1 MTLEIN
7 KNKKKWNEHYI
18 VKVFLGFLMLT
29 AMYYF
34 FKEGFIF
41 LRDAKIPQA
50 IMALVAIIWGVGG
63 TTSIF
68 VVFNWIVENLF
79 PRKMGQKVLP
89 YVFIGPA
96 MLMLLWF
103 LFIPTIRTFYLSL
116 FGPSSDV
123 FVGIKN
129 YLDVFT
135 ERAMLEAFRNNLM
148 WIILGTGFCVILGLL
163 VAVLADR
170 SSYEKIAK
178 GIVFMPMAISFVG
191 AGVIWR
197 FVYLFEPIG
206 STQRGVLNALMVFFG
221 QKPMAWLQ
229 TVQPWN
235 NLFLIAV
242 AVWIQTG
249 FAMVVLSSAIKGV
262 PGELLE
268 AARIDGATE
277 VQIFFRIIIP
287 YIKGTLITVTTTIII
302 FMLKIFD
309 VVLVMTG
316 GNYGTEVIA
325 TQFYR
330 QFFTNR
336 NAGLGSAISIVLL
349 VAVIPVMIYNVR
361 QLNKQETFK

>member
-1 MTLEIN
+1 MTLEMT
-7 KNKKKWNEHYI
+7 KSKKWNEYYL
-18 VKVFLGFLMLT
+18 VKFVMGLAMLL
-29 AMYYF
+29 AMFYF
-34 FKEGFIF
+34 FKEGFVF
-41 LRDAKIPQA
+41 LRDAEIPQGF
-50 IMALVAIIWGVGG
+50 MAIIAILWGVGG
-63 TTSIF
+63 TTLIF
-68 VVFNWIVENLF
+68 VVLNWIVENLF
-79 PRKMGQKVLP
+79 PRKFGQKVLP

-116 FGPSSDV
+116 FSADSKV

-129 YLDVFT
+129 YISVFT

-148 WIILGTGFCVILGLL
+148 WILLGTGFCVVIGLL

-178 GIVFMPMAISFVG
+178 AIVFMPMAISFVG

-197 FVYLFEPIG
+197 FVYLYEPVG
-206 STQRGVLNALMVFFG
+206 SVQRGVLNALMVFFG
-221 QKPMAWLQ
+221 QKPQAWLQ

-268 AARIDGATE
+268 AARIDGAKE

-349 VAVIPVMIYNVR
+349 LAVIPVMIYNVK

>member
-1 MTLEIN
+1 MTSEVV
-7 KNKKKWNEHYI
+7 KAKKKWNEYYV
-18 VKVFLGFLMLT
+18 VKLLLAAVMLV
-29 AMYYF
+29 AMFFF

-41 LRDAKIPQA
+41 LRDAEIPQA
-50 IMALVAIIWGVGG
+50 FMAIIAIVWGVGG

-68 VVFNWIVENLF
+68 VVLNWIVQNLL
-79 PRKMGQKVLP
+79 PIKLGQKVLP

-96 MLMLLWF
+96 MIMLLWF

-116 FGPSSDV
+116 FGPSSEV
-123 FVGIKN
+123 FVGLKN
-129 YLDVFT
+129 YVSVFT

-148 WIILGTGFCVILGLL
+148 WIVLGTGFCVVVGLL

-178 GIVFMPMAISFVG
+178 AIVFMPMAISFVG

-197 FVYLFEPIG
+197 FVYLYEPAG
-206 STQRGVLNALMVFFG
+206 SVQRGVLNAIMVQLG
-221 QKPMAWLQ
+221 NRPSAWLQ

-262 PGELLE
+262 PNELLE
-268 AARIDGATE
+268 AARIDGANE
-277 VQIFFRIIIP
+277 FQIFFRIIIP
-287 YIKGTLITVTTTIII
+287 YIKGTLVTVTTTIII

-349 VAVIPVMIYNVR
+349 IVVIPVMVYNVR